1 MISKTLITE
10 SSIPALESR
19 FAGQDRDKIDAVYWD
34 SKIAGFGLRFRR
46 GGKRTFVLQY
56 KFNGADKRMTLGQYP
71 GVTAKKARQLAQKAL
86 GEKAE
91 GKDPQADRRAA
102 KVKPAQTTLAELI
115 DLYLLDRKPELRP
128 ISFYETERYLRKA
141 WRPLHGRPVKEIQ
154 LSEVAKILDQMKH
167 ASGKTAAA
175 RARGSLSAVFGWAM
189 QRGHASA
196 NPVIGTA
203 NPDPHTQGE
212 RVLSNDELRALW
224 NATGGANDYDRIVR
238 ILILTGCRKS
248 EVGGMRWS
256 EFYKDRT
263 AWTIPAS
270 RTKNGKSCTLPLPR
284 MFWNIIAGIT
294 QRDGTDNLFG
304 YSDRGFRNWTHPKKA
319 LDNRA
324 GVSNWTHHD
333 LRRTFRTGLGT
344 LGIPPH
350 IAELCI
356 NHSKGGLIAV
366 YDKHRYEGEIAA
378 ALAQWCE
385 HLRSIIEGTEPTVVP
400 IRKKIAAIH
409 YGDER

>member
-1 MISKTLITE
+1 MKLKITE
-10 SSIPALESR
+10 TSIPTLESR
-19 FAGQDRDKIDAVYWD
+19 FAGPDRTKVDAVYWD
-34 SKIAGFGLRFRR
+34 TEIAGFGLRFRR

-56 KFNGADKRMTLGQYP
+56 KLAGSDRRMTLGPYP
-71 GVTAKKARQLAQKAL
+71 GITAKKARELAQAAL
-86 GEKAE
+86 ADKWH

-102 KVKPAQTTLAELI
+102 KAKAQQQTKLLEVI
-115 DLYLLDRKPELRP
+115 DLYLLDKKSDLRP
-128 ISFYETERYLRKA
+128 ISFYETERYLRKV
-141 WRPLHGRPVKEIQ
+141 WKPLHSLDINEIK
-154 LSEVAKILDQMKH
+154 LSTVAKILDQLKH

-175 RARGSLSAVFGWAM
+175 RARANQSALFGWAM
-189 QRGHASA
+189 KRGHTQA
-196 NPVIGTA
+196 NPVIGTD

-212 RVLSNDELRALW
+212 RILDERELAALW
-224 NATGGANDYDRIVR
+224 KACDGRNDYDHIVR

-256 EFYKDRT
+256 EFNNDRT

-270 RTKNGKSCTLPLPR
+270 RTKNGKSCTLPLPH
-284 MFWNIIAGIT
+284 MFWNIIAGIK

-304 YSDRGFRNWTHPKKA
+304 HSDRGFRNWSDPKVA
-319 LDNRA
+319 LDKRC

-333 LRRTFRTGLGT
+333 LRRTFRTGLGK

-378 ALAQWCE
+378 ALAQWADHVRE
-385 HLRSIIEGTEPTVVP
+385 IITGIEPTVVP
-400 IRKKIAAIH
+400 MRRIGIPA
-409 YGDER
+409 

>member
-1 MISKTLITE
+1 
-10 SSIPALESR
+10 
-19 FAGQDRDKIDAVYWD
+19 
-34 SKIAGFGLRFRR
+34 
-46 GGKRTFVLQY
+46 
-56 KFNGADKRMTLGQYP
+56 MTLGPYP
-71 GVTAKKARQLAQKAL
+71 GITAKKARELAQAAL
-86 GEKAE
+86 GDKWH

-102 KVKPAQTTLAELI
+102 KAKAQQTTTLHEVI
-115 DLYLLDRKPELRP
+115 DLYLLDKKPELRP

-141 WRPLHGRPVKEIQ
+141 WKPLHSRPVKEIE
-154 LSEVAKILDQMKH
+154 LSEVAKILDKLKH

-175 RARGSLSAVFGWAM
+175 RARRTLSAVFTWAM
-189 QRGHASA
+189 KRGHAHA
-196 NPVIGTA
+196 NPVIGTE

-212 RVLSNDELRALW
+212 RVLTNDELQALW
-224 NATGGANDYDRIVR
+224 DATDGDNDYDRIVR

-256 EFYKDRT
+256 EFNTDRT
-263 AWTIPAS
+263 TWTIPAS
-270 RTKNGKSCTLPLPR
+270 RTKNGKSCTLPLPD
-284 MFWNIIAGIT
+284 MFWNIIDGIK

-304 YSDRGFRNWTHPKKA
+304 YSNRGFRNWTHPKKD
-319 LDNRA
+319 LDRRS

-333 LRRTFRTGLGT
+333 LRRTFRTGLGK
-344 LGIPPH
+344 LGVPPH

-385 HLRSIIEGTEPTVVP
+385 HLRSIVDGTAPTVVP
-400 IRKKIAAIH
+400 IRMAPSVSRSMGA
-409 YGDER
+409 

>member
-1 MISKTLITE
+1 MTIKTLLTE

-304 YSDRGFRNWTHPKKA
+304 YSDRGFRTWTHPKKA
-319 LDNRA
+319 LDKRA

-333 LRRTFRTGLGT
+333 LRRTFRTGLGK

-378 ALAQWCE
+378 ALAQWADHVRE
-385 HLRSIIEGTEPTVVP
+385 ITTGIEPTVVP
-400 IRKKIAAIH
+400 MRRIGIPA
-409 YGDER
+409 